1 MSLYLILAYPHT
13 CLWCKCQFKIVGFLS
28 YKNVGKPTR
37 LYDVLFAIAICCNYR
52 FNLLHKC
59 IIVILIV
66 NSSKHWVSYNI
77 AISIDKYGCRK
88 SHNIRGLF
96 TRIGSRVKGNIAVLC
111 TLAFK
116 NGGSFLHGSFIAV
129 EGFRI
134 DADDFAAHCFE
145 RIV

>member
-13 CLWCKCQFKIVGFLS
+13 CLWCKCQYKIVGFLS

-66 NSSKHWVSYNI
+66 NSSKHWVTYNI
-77 AISIDKYGCRK
+77 TISIINQEAVSLVVLVLDLRLLMKLCGY
-88 SHNIRGLF
+88 
-96 TRIGSRVKGNIAVLC
+96 TMAVLQSGL
-111 TLAFK
+111 T
-116 NGGSFLHGSFIAV
+116 HQ
-129 EGFRI
+129 E
-134 DADDFAAHCFE
+134 E
-145 RIV
+145 Q

>member
-13 CLWCKCQFKIVGFLS
+13 CLWCKCQYKIVGFLS

-66 NSSKHWVSYNI
+66 NSSKHWVTYNI
-77 AISIDKYGCRK
+77 TISIKFEPFFRVDKSRSRELGGVGLGLALVNEIVRVHDG
-88 SHNIRGLF
+88 SIAIRPNPSGGTIIEVQF
-96 TRIGSRVKGNIAVLC
+96 AVNR
-111 TLAFK
+111 TTA
-116 NGGSFLHGSFIAV
+116 
-129 EGFRI
+129 
-134 DADDFAAHCFE
+134 
-145 RIV
+145 

>member
-13 CLWCKCQFKIVGFLS
+13 CLWCKCQYKIVGFLS

-66 NSSKHWVSYNI
+66 NSSKHWLRYFAPWLSFEPFFRVDKSRSRELGGVGLGLALVNEIVRVHDGSI
-77 AISIDKYGCRK
+77 AIRPNPSGGTI
-88 SHNIRGLF
+88 IEVQF
-96 TRIGSRVKGNIAVLC
+96 AVNR
-111 TLAFK
+111 TTA
-116 NGGSFLHGSFIAV
+116 
-129 EGFRI
+129 
-134 DADDFAAHCFE
+134 
-145 RIV
+145 